1 MTLDHLKIRAGVKLA
16 LPHPVGPLSVTA
28 TPGRRELGGG
38 EGGAQKKTHAQE
50 RHEEESLETFG

>member
-16 LPHPVGPLSVTA
+16 LPHPVGPLSVAA

-38 EGGAQKKTHAQE
+38 EGGAQKKNTCTGEA
-50 RHEEESLETFG
+50 